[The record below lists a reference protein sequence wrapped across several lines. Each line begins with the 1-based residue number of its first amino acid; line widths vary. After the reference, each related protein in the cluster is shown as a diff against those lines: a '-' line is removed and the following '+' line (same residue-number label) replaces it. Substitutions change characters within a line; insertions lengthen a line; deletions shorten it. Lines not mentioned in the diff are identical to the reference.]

1 MANRMAIFILMLVA
15 HTRAQKFGEAKLMY
29 EWKFLEFQWPSETEK
44 QNRIADGS
52 YVVNR
57 SLLTGIKV
65 FTYFLLTFLCI
76 CLHITFIYIN
86 QNLCVM
92 LHFHIMFFFFT

>member
-1 MANRMAIFILMLVA
+1 MANRMAIFILMLVV

-65 FTYFLLTFLCI
+65 FTYF
-76 CLHITFIYIN
+76 FIY
-86 QNLCVM
+86 
-92 LHFHIMFFFFT
+92 FFYAFLYI